1 MELSDLNIPWLELP
15 FFERLLARSD
25 LDEPTRSLVRTY
37 AADGYL
43 TFDPKIPDFD
53 GVAASILDACA
64 RRSDYPLRVTDAWL
78 EIEGVRRLSLA
89 PAVLSLLR
97 TLYRREPV
105 PMQTLNFGRGTEQR
119 PHSDSMHFSSVP
131 RGFVCGVWIALEDV
145 DETNGALEYY
155 PGSHRLPY
163 FDHTSIGLTG
173 SDQSGYERYGS
184 YEELV
189 KMVIAELGL
198 ERRVLRIPKGQ
209 ALVWAANLLHGGSP
223 IQDPSRSR
231 HSQVTHYFFEGC
243 LYYQPQ
249 RSDPF
254 LGRILWLD
262 KRDVRTGRLIPQMYN
277 GRPAP
282 VRRSLGQWLKLLARR
297 AGLDQK
303 LRALRGRMSV

>member
-1 MELSDLNIPWLELP
+1 MELSDLNIPWLESP

-119 PHSDSMHFSSVP
+119 PHSDSIHFSSVP
-131 RGFVCGVWIALEDV
+131 RGFMCGVWIALEDV

-155 PGSHRLPY
+155 PNRRNGAPSSLAVGSHRSTRGVARPMRPHSQT
-163 FDHTSIGLTG
+163 DCV
-173 SDQSGYERYGS
+173 SGKHCEGG
-184 YEELV
+184 V
-189 KMVIAELGL
+189 N
-198 ERRVLRIPKGQ
+198 VLRA
-209 ALVWAANLLHGGSP
+209 ALGIG
-223 IQDPSRSR
+223 I
-231 HSQVTHYFFEGC
+231 G
-243 LYYQPQ
+243 
-249 RSDPF
+249 
-254 LGRILWLD
+254 
-262 KRDVRTGRLIPQMYN
+262 
-277 GRPAP
+277 
-282 VRRSLGQWLKLLARR
+282 
-297 AGLDQK
+297 
-303 LRALRGRMSV
+303 